1 MKDKSNGELFAEAVR
16 EALAPEDAPR
26 AEPETPTRPRKPAPV
41 PEIGS
46 IGAPG
51 HREAQKMYDFE
62 QAMTAAMNRYR

>member
-1 MKDKSNGELFAEAVR
+1 MTSNADKFARAVN

-26 AEPETPTRPRKPAPV
+26 AEPDAPGPRKPAPV

-51 HREAQKMYDFE
+51 HREAQQMYDFE
-62 QAMTAAMNRYR
+62 QTMLAAMNRNR

>member
-16 EALAPEDAPR
+16 EALAPDTPPPAPQ
-26 AEPETPTRPRKPAPV
+26 EPTGPRRPAPV

-51 HREAQKMYDFE
+51 HREAQQMYDFE
-62 QAMTAAMNRYR
+62 QTMLAAMNRNR

>member
-1 MKDKSNGELFAEAVR
+1 MTEKTNAQLFAEAVN

-26 AEPETPTRPRKPAPV
+26 AAPETPGPRKPAPV

-62 QAMTAAMNRYR
+62 QAMIAAMNRYR

>member
-1 MKDKSNGELFAEAVR
+1 MTSNAELFAQAVN

-26 AEPETPTRPRKPAPV
+26 AEPETPTGVRRPAPV

-51 HREAQKMYDFE
+51 HREAQQMYDFE
-62 QAMTAAMNRYR
+62 QTMLAAMNRNR